1 MYDLKNW
8 ENNLIEDIGLK
19 RFKHSKRVLETALK
33 LNTTVDDDLVKT
45 AAILHDCAKYNEDK
59 YLKLF
64 SDNINAETIKY
75 KSVLHSFLGA
85 EVAKK
90 VYNIDNDQVLD
101 AIRYHTTGKEN
112 MSKLEKII
120 YLADAI
126 EPERSYP
133 GVDEL
138 RDLAKKDIDQAI
150 LYSLS
155 HNIIFLTKKLSLIH
169 PLTISAYNYLIKEKN
184 E

>member
-1 MYDLKNW
+1 M
-8 ENNLIEDIGLK
+8 
-19 RFKHSKRVLETALK
+19 
-33 LNTTVDDDLVKT
+33 
-45 AAILHDCAKYNEDK
+45 
-59 YLKLF
+59 
-64 SDNINAETIKY
+64 
-75 KSVLHSFLGA
+75 HSFLGA

-112 MSKLEKII
+112 MSELEKII

-138 RDLAKKDIDQAI
+138 RDLAKKDIDKAI

-155 HNIIFLTKKLSLIH
+155 HNIIYLTNKQVLIH